1 VKKNTF
7 LLVAVACVVA
17 GAAIALGQGGIYN
30 KTVFYGDVSV
40 GSWSAVQGFTNTVA
54 ASGGSY
60 GASSGTN
67 HVFYRMTA
75 TNAAGRLP
83 WTATLTN
90 TFTSASG
97 VSNKITLAWTAKDGV
112 RSHVIGKS
120 TNETD
125 WVWYVAGP
133 SVATLVDTGSLT
145 WTNVDSYT
153 SMTQLGT
160 PTVPWPDIGTSGT
173 TPSQVTNIVRA
184 VNTEDGVVSAATSS
198 NIAAAV
204 MIERGAVTNGATN
217 AVLGAVTAGT
227 SAGASLRGSGGLNAL
242 TWGMGG
248 GAAVATGDGLTVAG
262 ALAAGNIGTTG
273 TLTVAGQQV
282 SAQTNQLYVGQA
294 GTAAVAQAV
303 AWTGV
308 TGAEN
313 VITNGWGGSVNLGP
327 GTTASG
333 DFGSSAL
340 GVDTTASG
348 SLGATATGYST
359 TASGSEGA
367 TAQGNSTTAS
377 GEVGATAQGD
387 RTIASGNYGATAQ
400 GAGAIASNDS
410 SYVWSSNRTIPYG
423 SHGTGTFSIN
433 PIGGAG
439 GVWIGETNLVAL
451 IPQHI
456 GIPPYA
462 TVSGTSSNALA
473 LGDIAA
479 ASYATNVGP
488 VTLTS
493 AATVTVSYAK
503 ATEWQLAVTNP
514 SVTLT
519 MGSDW
524 PTNAA
529 HYVPVSV
536 LLGTNEWRYNGASI
550 TNWAGASFPS
560 LTNAGPSSLILHR
573 PAWGVKWAVR
583 GGYVQ

>member
-1 VKKNTF
+1 MTKSQVFFFCLAVGCAPAMASSNI
-7 LLVAVACVVA
+7 VAVMANTNGTVATPARLESRIAAGITNVVA
-17 GAAIALGQGGIYN
+17 TGDATSVVTGQTAYVGLSAGAGI
-30 KTVFYGDVSV
+30 
-40 GSWSAVQGFTNTVA
+40 
-54 ASGGSY
+54 
-60 GASSGTN
+60 
-67 HVFYRMTA
+67 
-75 TNAAGRLP
+75 
-83 WTATLTN
+83 
-90 TFTSASG
+90 SAS
-97 VSNKITLAWTAKDGV
+97 
-112 RSHVIGKS
+112 
-120 TNETD
+120 
-125 WVWYVAGP
+125 
-133 SVATLVDTGSLT
+133 
-145 WTNVDSYT
+145 
-153 SMTQLGT
+153 
-160 PTVPWPDIGTSGT
+160 
-173 TPSQVTNIVRA
+173 
-184 VNTEDGVVSAATSS
+184 TSS

-248 GAAVATGDGLTVAG
+248 GAAVQTGDGLTVAG

-282 SAQTNQLYVGQA
+282 SAQTNQLYTAQA
-294 GTAAVAQAV
+294 GTAATANAV
-303 AWTGV
+303 AWVNV

-313 VITNGWGGSVNLGP
+313 VITNGWEGNVNLGP

-333 DFGSSAL
+333 NI
-340 GVDTTASG
+340 
-348 SLGATATGYST
+348 GATALGYLAIASGDNGAMALGLST
-359 TASGSEGA
+359 T
-367 TAQGNSTTAS
+367 
-377 GEVGATAQGD
+377 
-387 RTIASGNYGATAQ
+387 ASGNYGATAMGNDVTASGDF
-400 GAGAIASNDS
+400 GATALGYGARASNDS
-410 SYVWSSNRTIPYG
+410 SFAWSGTGNEYG
-423 SHGTGTFSIN
+423 SHGDGTFSIN
-433 PIGGAG
+433 PEGGAG
-439 GVWIGETNLVAL
+439 GLWIGETNLVAL
-451 IPQHI
+451 IPQHL

-473 LGDIAA
+473 LGGIAA
-479 ASYATNVGP
+479 AAYATNVGP

-493 AATVTVSYAK
+493 AATVTVGYAK
-503 ATEWQLAVTNP
+503 ATEWLLAVTNP